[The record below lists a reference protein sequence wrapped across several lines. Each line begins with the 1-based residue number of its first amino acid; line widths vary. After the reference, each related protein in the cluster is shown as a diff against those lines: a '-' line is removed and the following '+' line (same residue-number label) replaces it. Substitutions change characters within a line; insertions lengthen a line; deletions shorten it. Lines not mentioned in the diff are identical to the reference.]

1 MSSAVA
7 ATCCAAIA
15 ALLAPA
21 NAAAQ
26 AQQDFSFAG
35 INVNQS
41 SIAGVA
47 GCHNN
52 VGITVTTTDFSNGN
66 PVSHNLLGGTSLQM
80 PWNANNDPVN
90 QILVV
95 ISFSSPVQN
104 PRLAVQDI
112 DYEAQ
117 YITGTEP
124 HEFLSN
130 LTPGYSITPY
140 GSFVTPVNV
149 PAGTVTPLDGVAPD
163 NRDAACWL
171 EWTGCHDELRFVY
184 NRSTTQLTI
193 WLDSLE
199 FDCECAPCGNC
210 TCPTRVNVLTAETTP
225 NEFGQLS
232 AHLEILSGGNP
243 ISQVNISLPW
253 YDMVA
258 PAECID
264 CHANDITMNG
274 HIYTALPLQGV
285 DPTFVGPPGVG
296 QSAEVSY
303 CFVGSMPVN
312 DNVPLKLQF
321 PAVLELEC
329 CKPDVEYCLK
339 VEVIDKD
346 CRYCEFLFCFPT
358 DGMGGGGGKS
368 LAPPA
373 APPANRPTKAALLV
387 FPNPTTG
394 RMQAT
399 VPLSHA
405 TRAYTVHDQSGKQVL
420 TGTANGTQLDLD
432 VSGLGNGQYVLGL
445 GSGDDRLEASFVVQ
459 R

>member
-7 ATCCAAIA
+7 ATCCVAVA
-15 ALLAPA
+15 ALLAPVDA
-21 NAAAQ
+21 GAQ
-26 AQQDFSFAG
+26 VTQDFSFAG
-35 INVNQS
+35 TNVNQS

-66 PVSHNLLGGTSLQM
+66 PVSHNLLGAGSLQM
-80 PWNANNDPVN
+80 PWNFNNDPVN

-95 ISFSSPVQN
+95 INFSTPVAN
-104 PRLAVQDI
+104 PRLAIQAI
-112 DYEAQ
+112 DFQAQ
-117 YITGTEP
+117 WVGWATP

-130 LTPGYSITPY
+130 LTPGYTIAPY
-140 GSFVTPVNV
+140 GGFPTPVNV
-149 PAGTVTPLDGVAPD
+149 PAGTVTPLDGVPPA

-171 EWTGCHDELRFVY
+171 EWTGCHSELRFVY
-184 NRSTTQLTI
+184 NRAGTNLSM
-193 WLDSLE
+193 WLDKLE
-199 FDCECAPCGNC
+199 FECECPPCGDC

-225 NEFGQLS
+225 NEFGQLT
-232 AHLEILSGGNP
+232 AHLEILSGGDA
-243 ISQVNISLPW
+243 IKQVNISLPW

-258 PAECID
+258 PAECIN
-264 CHANDITMNG
+264 CEANDITMNG
-274 HIYTALPLQGV
+274 HIYTALPLAGEN
-285 DPTFVGPPGVG
+285 PTFVGPPGIG
-296 QSAEVSY
+296 QSAEVTY
-303 CFVGSMPVN
+303 CFDGGIPVN

-321 PAVLELEC
+321 PAVLQLEC

-339 VEVIDKD
+339 VEVIDKE
-346 CRYCEFLFCFPT
+346 CRYCEFLFCFPM

-373 APPANRPTKAALLV
+373 APPANRPAKAALLV

-399 VPLSHA
+399 LPVSHA
-405 TRAYTVHDQSGKQVL
+405 ARPYTVHDQSGKQVM

-432 VSGLGNGQYVLGL
+432 VSALGNGQYVLGL

>member
-7 ATCCAAIA
+7 ATCCVAVA

-21 NAAAQ
+21 DAAAQ

-35 INVNQS
+35 TNVSQS

-66 PVSHNLLGGTSLQM
+66 PVSHDLLGTSMLM
-80 PWNANNDPVN
+80 PFNLNNNPVN
-90 QILVV
+90 AIQVV
-95 ISFSSPVQN
+95 ITFSAPVNN
-104 PRLAVQDI
+104 PRLAVRDI
-112 DYEAQ
+112 DYRALGVGWQ
-117 YITGTEP
+117 VFP
-124 HEFLSN
+124 HEWLSN
-130 LTPGYSITPY
+130 LTPGYTITAYPP
-140 GSFVTPVNV
+140 FQTPVNI
-149 PAGTVTPLDGVAPD
+149 PAGTVTPQNGPPPTD
-163 NRDAACWL
+163 RDASCWL
-171 EWTGCHDELRFVY
+171 EWSGCHSSLTFVY
-184 NRSTTQLTI
+184 NRVGTNLGFF
-193 WLDSLE
+193 LDSLE
-199 FDCECAPCGNC
+199 FECECPPCGNC

-225 NEFGQLS
+225 NEFGQLT
-232 AHLEILSGGNP
+232 AHLEILSGGDP
-243 ISQVNISLPW
+243 IKQVNISLPW

-264 CHANDITMNG
+264 CDANDITMNG
-274 HIYTALPLQGV
+274 HIYTAFPLAGEN
-285 DPTFVGPPGVG
+285 PTFVGPPGIG
-296 QSAEVSY
+296 QSAEVTY
-303 CFVGSMPVN
+303 CFDGGIPVN

-321 PAVLELEC
+321 PAVLQLEC

-339 VEVIDKD
+339 VEVIDKN

-373 APPANRPTKAALLV
+373 APPADRPAKAALLV

-399 VPLSHA
+399 LPLSHA
-405 TRAYTVHDQSGKQVL
+405 TRAYTVHDQSGKQVM

-432 VSGLGNGQYVLGL
+432 VSALGIGQYVLGL
-445 GSGDDRLEASFVVQ
+445 GSGDDRLEASFIVQ